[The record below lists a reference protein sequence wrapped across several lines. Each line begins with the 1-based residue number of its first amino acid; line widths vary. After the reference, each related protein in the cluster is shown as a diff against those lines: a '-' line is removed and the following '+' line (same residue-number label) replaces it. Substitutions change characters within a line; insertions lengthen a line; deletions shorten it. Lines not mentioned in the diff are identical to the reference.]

1 MLTNRITELSKRPVS
16 SDSVQEFEYL
26 ENQME
31 NKTLRENYE
40 KTMERM
46 VLLEEH
52 LKTIGAEAP
61 PDEFWDRK

>member
-1 MLTNRITELSKRPVS
+1 MNRINELTKRPIS
-16 SDSVQEFEYL
+16 SDSVQEFEYH
-26 ENQME
+26 EKQIE

-52 LKTIGAEAP
+52 IKHIGAQPP
-61 PDEFWDRK
+61 PDDFWDRK